1 MATVKMATVRM
12 AAVWRWILAVTLAF
26 AILSP
31 ATHIAT
37 ASQTSPKRIQ
47 CEGANTK
54 TNSTPNTSQAGPSCC
69 GEVSP
74 RQQIPKLERNSLHNA
89 GGRKKTKQ
97 RNTRRKSGK
106 YKHKPCQSQKR
117 QKIKVLSDEQTAAGT
132 HNKKAA
138 EHIAQFIEFREKLY
152 SSFTYRADALM
163 DLLDALCGNTRA
175 TSVVQLSLS
184 PVFGREYASVH
195 DAVDNF
201 FAASCTEKTK
211 QERDAHQQ
219 KIMRIVGSTCSKPVN
234 RKFYVLGLDATP
246 QPRQFAKTLQ
256 DRSFAYQPNPI
267 VGNKPIT
274 IGHSYSVLV
283 AMPEKDKTNAPP
295 WVIPLSSCR
304 VPTENKATE
313 TGAAQVK
320 ALQEDTEL
328 PIGKELSILVADA
341 AYSAATFLCAVS
353 EHKNQITIAR
363 VRGNRTFYRMPDQNP
378 DQNNVL
384 NGKGHPTWYGT
395 SFKCKDPS
403 TWGVPYE
410 TASTIYTTKKGRVC
424 HVEIQAWQNMLMTGK
439 KHIPMHK
446 HPFTLLRTTVK
457 DENGKAVYKKPL
469 WTIAFGQ
476 RRHEISLLD
485 AWESYRQRY
494 DIEHFFRFGKNR
506 LLMDS
511 YQTPI
516 VEHEE
521 NWWELSGLAYVQL
534 WVAATLSQI
543 SPRPWERYLP
553 NLKEKKDGLPTPSMV
568 QRDMERIIGQFGS
581 PSASPKPRGKSPGR
595 QKGYSPGLRERYPVI
610 KKSRPKDKKLAQA
623 S

>member
-1 MATVKMATVRM
+1 MATVR
-12 AAVWRWILAVTLAF
+12 RWILALTLAF
-26 AILSP
+26 MILAP
-31 ATHIAT
+31 ATNRAT
-37 ASQTSPKRIQ
+37 ADQTSQNMVQ

-54 TNSTPNTSQAGPSCC
+54 TGSTHKTSHAGPSCC

-74 RQQIPKLERNSLHNA
+74 RQQIPKPERNFLHNA
-89 GGRKKTKQ
+89 GGGKKTKAL
-97 RNTRRKSGK
+97 RTRRKSGK
-106 YKHKPCQSQKR
+106 SKFCQR
-117 QKIKVLSDEQTAAGT
+117 QKKRKPKGLADEQTAVKA
-132 HNKKAA
+132 HNKKVA
-138 EHIAQFIEFREKLY
+138 ERIAQFIEFRDKLY
-152 SSFTYRADALM
+152 SSFTYRADAIM

-184 PVFGREYASVH
+184 PLFDREYASVH

-201 FAASCTEKTK
+201 FVASCSEKTK

-219 KIMRIVGSTCSKPVN
+219 QIMHLVGSLCPKPVN
-234 RKFYVLGLDATP
+234 RKFYILGLDATP

-256 DRSFAYQPNPI
+256 DRGFVYRPNPI

-283 AMPEKDKTNAPP
+283 VMPEKDKPNAPP
-295 WVIPLSSCR
+295 WVIPLSCCR
-304 VPTENKATE
+304 VPTENKASE

-320 ALQEDTEL
+320 ALQGDTEL
-328 PIGKELSILVADA
+328 PFGKQLSILVADA
-341 AYSAATFLCAVS
+341 AYSAATFLYEVS
-353 EHKNQITIAR
+353 EHKNQITITR
-363 VRGNRTFYRMPDQNP
+363 VRGNRTFYRMPDQN
-378 DQNNVL
+378 NMLKGN
-384 NGKGHPTWYGT
+384 GHPTWYGT
-395 SFKCKDPS
+395 SFKCKDLS
-403 TWGVPYE
+403 TWGVPDE
-410 TASTIYTTKKGRVC
+410 TASTTYTTKKGRVC
-424 HVEIQAWQNMLMTGK
+424 HIEIKAWRNMLMNGK
-439 KHIPMHK
+439 KHIPMHE
-446 HPFTLLRTTVK
+446 HPFTLLRATVK

-476 RRHEISLLD
+476 RRQEVSLLD
-485 AWESYRQRY
+485 VWESYRQRY

-534 WVAATLSQI
+534 WMAATLSQI

-553 NLKEKKDGLPTPSMV
+553 NLKEKKDELPTPSMV
-568 QRDMERIIGQFGS
+568 QRDMERIISQFGS

-595 QKGYSPGLRERYPVI
+595 QKGYSPGIRECYPVI
-610 KKSRPKDKKLAQA
+610 KKNLSKDKKLAQA